1 MFGVSEENSY
11 LCSES
16 KRLWHMKY
24 PIGIQTFE
32 KVIQR
37 GCVYVDKTDL
47 VYSLVKDGDVYFL
60 SRPRRFGKSL
70 LISTLESYF
79 LGKKDL
85 FKGLKI
91 EALETEWKV
100 YPVLH
105 VDFGAG
111 KFTDINA
118 LKEALDGQLA
128 EWEEAYHVATKYT
141 DFGLRM
147 KYLVQ
152 EIHKHTGMRVVVL
165 VDEYDKPLLD
175 VMGTP
180 YKVNYQGEEIS
191 LEEYS
196 RNILKSFY
204 SSFKAADADLQFVFL
219 TGVTKFSQVSVFS
232 GFNQPDDI
240 SLSPKYETLCGI
252 TEEEM
257 LTTFAEPINEM
268 AKFYRCDYDGMVT
281 KLKKQYDGYH
291 FSDLLTDIYNPFSLL
306 NAFKRQRLDNYWFQT
321 GTPTYLIR
329 LMEHFDENLD
339 ELTGKY
345 YAVQDFSDYKADV
358 ERPLPMIYQSGYLTI
373 KEYDYRTRTFKLDI
387 PNDEVKQ
394 GFISLLAN
402 NYFKASTST
411 ESWIVSS
418 ISQLD
423 NGDLEQFRQS
433 LTSFLASIPYTMRRK
448 ENERERERYFHY
460 TFYLILRLLST
471 YMVYTEKQLSQGRV
485 DCIIEAEKFV
495 YIFEFKLD
503 GTADEALQQIE
514 DRGYA
519 LPYANDPRTLYKIG
533 CSFSS
538 ETGTIEE
545 WKTVKCIAQS

>member
-1 MFGVSEENSY
+1 MSY

-16 KRLWHMKY
+16 KHFGRMKY

-128 EWEEAYHVATKYT
+128 EWEEAYHVANKYT

-433 LTSFLASIPYTMRRK
+433 LTSFLASIPYSMRRK